1 VSSHINDRYA
11 VAYGDADH
19 WKVVNKGDGVIYY
32 AGRPTVS
39 STDYDGT
46 IASGAAAVFMER
58 QWLICA
64 RGQQAEVEVY
74 DVPTAVFAGPIAPPS
89 NYAVW
94 LKTSST
100 SGALLDIRT
109 P

>member
-1 VSSHINDRYA
+1 
-11 VAYGDADH
+11 
-19 WKVVNKGDGVIYY
+19 
-32 AGRPTVS
+32 
-39 STDYDGT
+39 
-46 IASGAAAVFMER
+46 MER